1 MRHRDR
7 ARASLSSLVPSAL
20 LSSARLVRVASVR
33 LAWAIVPLVLVGC
46 GGDVP
51 TYGPCDDARDCAGD
65 DRCYRLRFDR
75 SDGSEGDGKLC
86 SRPCANDDDC
96 PGEGA
101 CLALAGD
108 VGETFLCLER
118 CPELGCFEGLA
129 CTPVT
134 GADVGPLCLPD

>member
-1 MRHRDR
+1 MRRGRDR
-7 ARASLSSLVPSAL
+7 ANASH
-20 LSSARLVRVASVR
+20 LSSARFSWARASAC
-33 LAWAIVPLVLVGC
+33 LAWAALVPFALVGC
-46 GGDVP
+46 RGDVP
-51 TYGPCDDARDCAGD
+51 TYGPCDDARDCGGD

-86 SRPCANDDDC
+86 SRPCASDDDC
-96 PGEGA
+96 PGEGV